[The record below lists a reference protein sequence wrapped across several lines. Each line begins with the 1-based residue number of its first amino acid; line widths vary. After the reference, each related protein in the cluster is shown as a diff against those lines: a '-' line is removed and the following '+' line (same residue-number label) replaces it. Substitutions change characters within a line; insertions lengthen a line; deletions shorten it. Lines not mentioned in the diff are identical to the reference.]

1 VFLLARPTVAEINL
15 SALRHNFRA
24 LRSLLPASTSIFA
37 VVKANAYGHG
47 AVPVSRTLA
56 EEGVRMLG
64 VATVE
69 EGVELRQAG
78 IRCPVVVLGGV
89 DEPQAEE
96 AHANALSAAL
106 FDPRQIPHLAR
117 AAATRDRPFPV
128 HLKVDTGMG
137 RLGFLP
143 EGAGTIIEVVK
154 SRKELR
160 VEGWMTHLSSAD
172 GKDAADREYTLGQI
186 AEFSRG
192 IPSMR
197 QAFGEDVAV
206 HALNSAGILSF
217 RDYAFDMV
225 RPGITL
231 YGSLPAEGLGAE
243 LGLRPVM
250 RLVTKIASL
259 KELPPGHPVSYG
271 RKYRRPE
278 RRTIAVVPLGYADG
292 YRRSFSDAASMLVMG
307 RMAPVAGRV
316 CMDHTML
323 DVTGIPGVSPGTDV
337 VVMGEGAA
345 TADDLARISG
355 TIPYEILTQVGR
367 RIPRRVVG

>member
-1 VFLLARPTVAEINL
+1 MAEISL
-15 SALRHNFRA
+15 SALRHNYRT
-24 LRSLLPASTSIFA
+24 LRSLLPPATSIFA

-47 AVPVSRTLA
+47 AVPVSRTLV

-89 DEPQAEE
+89 DELQAEE
-96 AHANALSAAL
+96 AHANGLSATL
-106 FDPRQIPHLAR
+106 FDPEQIPYMAR

-137 RLGFLP
+137 RLGILP
-143 EGAGTIIEVVK
+143 ESATTIIEAVR
-154 SRKELR
+154 SRKELS

-172 GKDAADREYTLGQI
+172 GKEPADREFTLGQL
-186 AEFSRG
+186 AVFSRG
-192 IPSMR
+192 IAAMR
-197 QAFGEDVAV
+197 EAFGAGVTV

-217 RDYAFDMV
+217 REYAFDMV

-231 YGSLPAEGLGAE
+231 YGSLPADGLGAE

-250 RLVTKIASL
+250 RLVTKIISI

-271 RKYRRPE
+271 RGYRRPE
-278 RRTIAVVPLGYADG
+278 RRKIAVVPLGYADG
-292 YRRSFSDAASMLVMG
+292 YRRSFSDAASMGVMG

-323 DVTGIPGVSPGTDV
+323 DVTDIPGVSRGTDV